1 MMVEMSLKKILE
13 GRQEARRYRQT
24 KAMAELEK
32 LATELRRRS
41 VFHRLYLIGSL
52 AKGRFGSQSDIDL
65 VIQGLAPESFFK
77 AYAFLLKESRFPI
90 DLKPFEDLPP
100 EEQSRIVQEGKSLG

>member
-1 MMVEMSLKKILE
+1 MAEMSLKRVLAE
-13 GRQEARRYRQT
+13 RGRSRRSRQEQART
-24 KAMAELEK
+24 EAWKLAAEL
-32 LATELRRRS
+32 RQRF

-77 AYAFLLKESRFPI
+77 GYAFLLKESRFPI